1 MGLGKD
7 HPSFLAAEF
16 SFDSQREVAG
26 LVPTVV
32 VGLLQRLASLP
43 AALNYTELL
52 GSGAK
57 DGGSGDNLFG
67 RRHLI

>member
-16 SFDSQREVAG
+16 SFDSQKEVAG
-26 LVPTVV
+26 PVPTAVI
-32 VGLLQRLASLP
+32 GLLQRLASLP

-57 DGGSGDNLFG
+57 DGGSGTTFLGGN
-67 RRHLI
+67 I